1 MVESKLYLTDLVFLV
16 INALGLKQRKQAG
29 WQKAKACKHPELLAD
44 RYQTI
49 FTLIIRTEM
58 ETPYLTLNRF

>member
-1 MVESKLYLTDLVFLV
+1 MVESKLYLTVLIFLV

-29 WQKAKACKHPELLAD
+29 WQKAKASEHPELLAD

-49 FTLIIRTEM
+49 FTMIIRTEI
-58 ETPYLTLNRF
+58 EDPYLTLNRF